1 MEAPLSALS
10 LDGLPDEMLSRLLHM
25 LPLVSK
31 MRACAVNR
39 RFARLLRTPALRAAL
54 DPAFVLLGGQV
65 LGIDCGIS
73 SPDRRFRLQYQADA
87 NVVLYFCSRDMEP
100 HEAALR
106 AAGVA
111 VLRSTSAEDIPRVL
125 VPVLER
131 FRGQLLRSLT
141 DGGAGASQVADGAQR
156 VWALPTNVHG
166 KCAKHL
172 KMWKEGVIDVRCM
185 HGNPYWSAVG
195 VAAMG
200 PCRLVVRNEGDFV
213 MVDADDRVVWKCIPE
228 QRLGPDGVLVP
239 VDDDEF

>member
-1 MEAPLSALS
+1 MEAPSSALS

-100 HEAALR
+100 HE
-106 AAGVA
+106 
-111 VLRSTSAEDIPRVL
+111 
-125 VPVLER
+125 
-131 FRGQLLRSLT
+131 
-141 DGGAGASQVADGAQR
+141 VADVGQR

-172 KMWKEGVIDVRCM
+172 KMWREGVMDVRSM

-195 VAAMG
+195 VAAME
-200 PCRLVVRNEGDFV
+200 PCRLVVRDKGDFV
-213 MVDADDRVVWKCIPE
+213 MLDADDRVVWRCIPE

-239 VDDDEF
+239 VDDDEFCRD